1 MQSDKWT
8 VEGAVKAVFP
18 VSILQRSAS
27 VTGEGCVGTL
37 LKVRGIFRESRW
49 YRRFI
54 ALLPVLV
61 YLQGQAF
68 LFSAAAI
75 SNKNFQGGQ
84 NVEFKFG

>member
-8 VEGAVKAVFP
+8 VEGVVKAGFP

-37 LKVRGIFRESRW
+37 LNKVRGIFRESRW

-75 SNKNFQGGQ
+75 SNKKLSGGT
-84 NVEFKFG
+84 KC

>member
-8 VEGAVKAVFP
+8 VEGAVKAGFP

-68 LFSAAAI
+68 FI
-75 SNKNFQGGQ
+75 
-84 NVEFKFG
+84 

>member
-8 VEGAVKAVFP
+8 VEGAVKTGFP

-27 VTGEGCVGTL
+27 VTGEGCA
-37 LKVRGIFRESRW
+37 KVRGIFRESRW

-61 YLQGQAF
+61 YLHGQAF

>member
-8 VEGAVKAVFP
+8 VEGAVKAGFP

-37 LKVRGIFRESRW
+37 LKCAESSANQGGTAGLQHYCLSLYI
-49 YRRFI
+49 YRDR
-54 ALLPVLV
+54 L
-61 YLQGQAF
+61 F

-75 SNKNFQGGQ
+75 SNKKLSGGT
-84 NVEFKFG
+84 KC

>member
-8 VEGAVKAVFP
+8 VEGAVKAGFS

-27 VTGEGCVGTL
+27 VTGEGCVGTP
-37 LKVRGIFRESRW
+37 KVRGIFCESRW

-68 LFSAAAI
+68 LFSAEAI
-75 SNKNFQGGQ
+75 SNKKLSGGT
-84 NVEFKFG
+84 KC

>member
-8 VEGAVKAVFP
+8 VEGAVKAGFS

-37 LKVRGIFRESRW
+37 LKCAESSANQGW

-75 SNKNFQGGQ
+75 SNKKLQGGQ